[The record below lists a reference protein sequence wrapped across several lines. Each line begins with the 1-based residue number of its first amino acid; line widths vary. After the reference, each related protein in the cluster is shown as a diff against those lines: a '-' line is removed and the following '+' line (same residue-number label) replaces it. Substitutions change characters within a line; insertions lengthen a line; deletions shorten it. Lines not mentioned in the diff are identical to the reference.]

1 MNFVRFPK
9 YEILFLF
16 ISLTLTIG
24 SELRLKYFTSFQV
37 LSPRTALS
45 TLLAMMMRMWYEI
58 CFFRIIWTILKKPL
72 IALVCEMLWFIKTI
86 NFINRSFYNW
96 FFNDFNNLKKEKG
109 FSYICLYIIG
119 LVRNFQDLLLLSLR
133 VMIFGLICHPLR
145 WTLLLIEVSLLLVIS
160 SPYGH

>member
-58 CFFRIIWTILKKPL
+58 CFFRIIWTILKKSL
-72 IALVCEMLWFIKTI
+72 IALVCEKLWFIKTI
-86 NFINRSFYNW
+86 NFINRSFDNC

-109 FSYICLYIIG
+109 FSNICLYLIG

-160 SPYGH
+160 SPYGY